1 MANNDNDATPIGAH
15 EPALVETMVQ
25 QDLLSQEKKGGST
38 ENGVAIQSGH
48 RPATTSDNSQFTVD
62 GQEPVFTPPPS
73 DAFSSQSTN
82 QDEDPLSQL
91 SQLSQLAAAQLPL
104 ESNPKKTPP
113 KIHITLNAS
122 QKRTADGHVKSK
134 ASTSPSPKGSTSVRE
149 HVRNASTVSNT
160 SSVAGRFGEL
170 SSELRTRLSY
180 AMVKVNNGWE
190 SKSINEVETIASQ
203 AGSPT
208 SSTSTLNTRRN
219 LLTSPR
225 AEIASIQGQGSTDV
239 FGPRP
244 TADFDLYTRAEPSSR
259 TYESF
264 WRDHSTANGAHSYR
278 HNLYNPPS
286 PQSKSLAPP
295 ADIRPTSSRRSD
307 SKFSKPP
314 SMPGQSSANPHHSF
328 NNNNNNNNNTAPRT
342 PNTSAYHHP
351 EHAITSGQKTIQEQ
365 DAIASLLLMGSP
377 GNSQTLGATLP
388 LPQGSQTSPQD
399 SPLRAEFSL
408 QMSQNGKSKLGFQS
422 QRRVEFAESVSSGG
436 SDNGYP
442 AASHR
447 KSALRNNVNSRR
459 VTDRMLDEMVDESSD
474 EEVELPIPQG
484 RRITGRV

>member
-1 MANNDNDATPIGAH
+1 
-15 EPALVETMVQ
+15 
-25 QDLLSQEKKGGST
+25 
-38 ENGVAIQSGH
+38 
-48 RPATTSDNSQFTVD
+48 
-62 GQEPVFTPPPS
+62 
-73 DAFSSQSTN
+73 
-82 QDEDPLSQL
+82 
-91 SQLSQLAAAQLPL
+91 
-104 ESNPKKTPP
+104 
-113 KIHITLNAS
+113 
-122 QKRTADGHVKSK
+122 
-134 ASTSPSPKGSTSVRE
+134 
-149 HVRNASTVSNT
+149 
-160 SSVAGRFGEL
+160 
-170 SSELRTRLSY
+170 
-180 AMVKVNNGWE
+180 MVKVNNGWE

-208 SSTSTLNTRRN
+208 SSNSTLTTRRN

-225 AEIASIQGQGSTDV
+225 AEIASIQGQGSRDV

-307 SKFSKPP
+307 SKFSNPQ
-314 SMPGQSSANPHHSF
+314 SMPAQSSTNPNYSF
-328 NNNNNNNNNTAPRT
+328 NNNTAPRT

-377 GNSQTLGATLP
+377 GNSQTLGPTLP
-388 LPQGSQTSPQD
+388 PPQGSQTSPQN

-408 QMSQNGKSKLGFQS
+408 QIAQNGKSKLGFQS

-442 AASHR
+442 ASSHR
-447 KSALRNNVNSRR
+447 KSALRNHVNSRR

>member
-25 QDLLSQEKKGGST
+25 QDLLSQEEKGGNI

-48 RPATTSDNSQFTVD
+48 RTATTSDNSQSTVD
-62 GQEPVFTPPPS
+62 VRTKMKIHYLNFHK
-73 DAFSSQSTN
+73 
-82 QDEDPLSQL
+82 
-91 SQLSQLAAAQLPL
+91 LSQLAAAQPPL
-104 ESNPKKTPP
+104 ESHLNKTPP

-122 QKRTADGHVKSK
+122 QKRTAEGHVKTKS
-134 ASTSPSPKGSTSVRE
+134 STSPSPKGATSVRE
-149 HVRNASTVSNT
+149 YVRNASTVSNT
-160 SSVAGRFGEL
+160 SSVTGRFGEL

-208 SSTSTLNTRRN
+208 SSNSTLNTRRN

-225 AEIASIQGQGSTDV
+225 AEIANIQGQGSTDV

-244 TADFDLYTRAEPSSR
+244 TADFDLFEILKLT
-259 TYESF
+259 
-264 WRDHSTANGAHSYR
+264 
-278 HNLYNPPS
+278 
-286 PQSKSLAPP
+286 
-295 ADIRPTSSRRSD
+295 
-307 SKFSKPP
+307 
-314 SMPGQSSANPHHSF
+314 SMPGQSSANSHHSF
-328 NNNNNNNNNTAPRT
+328 NNNNNNNNNIAPRT

-377 GNSQTLGATLP
+377 GNSQTLGPSLP
-388 LPQGSQTSPQD
+388 LPKEAKTSPQD

-408 QMSQNGKSKLGFQS
+408 QMAQNGRSKLGSQS
-422 QRRVEFAESVSSGG
+422 QRRVEFAESVSSCG

-447 KSALRNNVNSRR
+447 KSA
-459 VTDRMLDEMVDESSD
+459 
-474 EEVELPIPQG
+474 
-484 RRITGRV
+484 